1 MGIVFLFYK
10 IDFNMFDKI
19 LEEEKEKFGDKALGL

>member
-1 MGIVFLFYK
+1 MVLFPRK
-10 IDFNMFDKI
+10 NFNMFDKI